1 MQEDMA
7 TLDRSVHI
15 RPVSP
20 PFDPDAHTLADV
32 VLWGLETCPH
42 DRHRVWYI
50 NEVKLGTDLGIA
62 HSLRDLM
69 RGYNMRVDGP
79 PVVIR
84 LGSHV
89 SHYLRMGYAI
99 AAHGDG
105 LAWPLWDD
113 RVFMQRLRKPGVVM
127 PHFDHLVGLRSGR
140 EVRFWQ
146 LDELADEMKRGNTIE
161 PAFRTQ
167 IRDMDTF
174 TRRIAEVAGT
184 PIVSAPVMDLA
195 AHIDQRRS
203 ELLPIIDLET
213 YEIDRSY
220 GVTFA
225 AFERHMSQRER
236 LLPPI
241 SEEAGDARK
250 SIREFIHSHP
260 WLPLSDVEMYV
271 RAEHG
276 SVDPDGTMAF
286 ARAEYAAME
295 REIGTDAYGT
305 MQWMENPSSHFQ
317 MYFTV
322 DSDPKWIDK
331 MVVSAERA
339 ITDGRVSDLDA
350 RAFYKMIDALK
361 AVHARYANTPALHA
375 ERTALVQTA
384 FDADYRTSS
393 KKWQT
398 PTEIAVLAA
407 VRRRPPNPLVDMYR
421 EALRTIGWDA
431 HPSVLAA
438 SGHAAIDRGGVSASY
453 ARQFR
458 QLVNAMEG
466 IHKRYPGTEQRSHR
480 INAISAALTA
490 SGADEARAAAIAV
503 IGATTATTA
512 SSAAHPR
519 PAAAAAAAAARGER
533 QSRWSK

>member
-1 MQEDMA
+1 
-7 TLDRSVHI
+7 
-15 RPVSP
+15 
-20 PFDPDAHTLADV
+20 
-32 VLWGLETCPH
+32 
-42 DRHRVWYI
+42 
-50 NEVKLGTDLGIA
+50 
-62 HSLRDLM
+62 
-69 RGYNMRVDGP
+69 
-79 PVVIR
+79 
-84 LGSHV
+84 
-89 SHYLRMGYAI
+89 
-99 AAHGDG
+99 
-105 LAWPLWDD
+105 
-113 RVFMQRLRKPGVVM
+113 M

-167 IRDMDTF
+167 IRNMDTF

-184 PIVSAPVMDLA
+184 PIVSAPVMDLY

-236 LLPPI
+236 LIPPI
-241 SEEAGDARK
+241 SQEASDARE
-250 SIREFIHSHP
+250 SIRKFIHSHP

-276 SVDPDGTMAF
+276 SVDPDGSIAF

-305 MQWMENPSSHFQ
+305 MQWMDNPSSHFQ
-317 MYFTV
+317 MYFNARY
-322 DSDPKWIDK
+322 DLAQIDK
-331 MVVSAERA
+331 AVVSAEMA
-339 ITDGRVSDLDA
+339 ITSGRVSDLDA

-361 AVHARYANTPALHA
+361 AVYTRYEHTPALHA
-375 ERTALVQTA
+375 ERDALAQATL
-384 FDADYRTSS
+384 DADYRTSS

-421 EALRTIGWDA
+421 EALRAIGWDA
-431 HPSVLAA
+431 RPSLLAA

-466 IHKRYPGTEQRSHR
+466 IHDRYPDPEQRFQR

-503 IGATTATTA
+503 IGATTAT
-512 SSAAHPR
+512 AAVHPR
-519 PAAAAAAAAARGER
+519 PAAAAAARSER